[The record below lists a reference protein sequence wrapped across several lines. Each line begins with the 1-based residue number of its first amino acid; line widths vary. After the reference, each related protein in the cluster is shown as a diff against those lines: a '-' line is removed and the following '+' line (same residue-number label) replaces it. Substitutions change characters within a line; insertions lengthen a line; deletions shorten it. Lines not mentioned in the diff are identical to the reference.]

1 MSNNNQGMIERLAR
15 VERKNRQLG
24 KGLGIALIVLCSLAF
39 MAMSDAQTEKVLK
52 VKGIAIV
59 DEAGETVAYF
69 GVDKEGVTS
78 LSFLEKDG
86 FRQELSNRG
95 IGIYSE
101 NHTIGIGFSDAGF
114 GIGVYDKNNVGRV
127 ALGGSLTREVY
138 GVAVSDKNDKR
149 RVALGQGSDEVFGF
163 SVMDAEGKPH
173 YSVPENFDL
182 SKK

>member
-1 MSNNNQGMIERLAR
+1 
-15 VERKNRQLG
+15 
-24 KGLGIALIVLCSLAF
+24 

-86 FRQELSNRG
+86 LRQELSNRG

-101 NHTIGIGFSDAGF
+101 
-114 GIGVYDKNNVGRV
+114 
-127 ALGGSLTREVY
+127 
-138 GVAVSDKNDKR
+138 
-149 RVALGQGSDEVFGF
+149 
-163 SVMDAEGKPH
+163 KPYH
-173 YSVPENFDL
+173 WNWI
-182 SKK
+182 